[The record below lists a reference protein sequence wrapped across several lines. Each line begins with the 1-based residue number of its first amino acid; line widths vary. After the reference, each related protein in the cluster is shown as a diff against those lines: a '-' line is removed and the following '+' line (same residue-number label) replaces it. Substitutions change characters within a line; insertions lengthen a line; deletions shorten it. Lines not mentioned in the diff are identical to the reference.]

1 MLFFYVGKRG
11 NVILLLELMIGIKFY
26 FMILRFL
33 DLVKYLFLGLK
44 VWDFLI
50 VYFWGEIFEGVW
62 KFIVKIDNEYII

>member
-11 NVILLLELMIGIKFY
+11 NVILLLELMIWIKFY

-50 VYFWGEIFEGVW
+50 VYFWGGIFEGVW